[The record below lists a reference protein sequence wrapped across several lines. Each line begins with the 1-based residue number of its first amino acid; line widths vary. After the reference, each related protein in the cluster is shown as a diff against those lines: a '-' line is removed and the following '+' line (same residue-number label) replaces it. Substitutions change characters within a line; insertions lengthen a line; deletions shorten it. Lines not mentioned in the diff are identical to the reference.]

1 MPFITAKKN
10 TLLAPLPHQP
20 HVQPLDRLAKV
31 YEGGILGVIQVST
44 VNSQL
49 AEIILAG
56 PYTWHDH
63 YPTIETG
70 VKRYINPISW
80 DIPEDAWE
88 QQPVPTLPADPAS
101 TPSQP
106 ETPSAPLL
114 PPEVA
119 QLNHFY
125 EGCQRQLPDGRIQAY
140 PDPRAGSG
148 GLPVTIGWG
157 STYYKNGAAIQM
169 GDIITQAEA
178 DELYEY
184 ICHKDFWVKLQSTIP
199 YWDNMTDQQRAAL
212 TSFAYNN
219 GTGFYGSPHHRTI
232 THNLK
237 EKDWQAVPGT
247 LMMYRNPGENVE
259 VGLGRRRYAEAKVWC
274 GEAPTTA
281 CAAAA
286 QEIQTAQD
294 CERVE
299 QRLKTN
305 PPTVAGFESTITTPK
320 PTPPSGPRQPHMMT
334 GMKGP
339 KSHPDAHGFKPGDYH
354 LVANDAVGKIKCYDY
369 SGTLMWE
376 LPCLCRGQFE
386 DNYFGRNGDTPAGL
400 YKCGQIYRDYEQA
413 GEHSDYTRDRM
424 SYGWYSIDLV
434 ELERQEANLGRA
446 GIMIHGGGSGCGW
459 PGAWKPKQSLF
470 STLGCIR
477 MHNQDL
483 RDKVV
488 PLYDQPGVTLFVS
501 VYQ

>member
-31 YEGGILGVIQVST
+31 YEGGILGVIKVST

-88 QQPVPTLPADPAS
+88 QQPVAALAPAL

-125 EGCQRQLPDGRIQAY
+125 EGCQRKLPDGRIQAY

-157 STYYKNGAAIQM
+157 STYYKDGSAIQM

-178 DELYEY
+178 DDLYEY
-184 ICHKDFWVKLQSTIP
+184 ICHKDFWVTLQSTIP
-199 YWDNMTDQQRAAL
+199 YWGDMTDQQRAAL

-219 GTGFYGSPHHRTI
+219 GAGFYGSPHHRTI
-232 THNLK
+232 TRNLK

-299 QRLKTN
+299 QRLKTKS
-305 PPTVAGFESTITTPK
+305 PTVAGFESTITTPK
-320 PTPPSGPRQPHMMT
+320 PTSPSGPRQPHVLA

-354 LVANDAVGKIKCYDY
+354 IVANDAVGKIKCYDY
-369 SGTLMWE
+369 SGALMWE
-376 LPCLCRGQFE
+376 LSCLCRGQYE

-413 GEHSDYTRDRM
+413 GESSAYTRDRM

-434 ELERQEANLGRA
+434 ELESQEANLGRA

-459 PGAWKPKQSLF
+459 PGAWEPKQALF

-488 PLYDQPGVTLFVS
+488 PLYDQPGATLFIS

>member
-10 TLLAPLPHQP
+10 TLLATLPNQP
-20 HVQPLDRLAKV
+20 HLQPLNRLAKV
-31 YEGGILGVIQVST
+31 YEGGILGIIKVSA

-49 AEIILAG
+49 AEITLAG

-70 VKRYINPISW
+70 VTRYINPVSW
-80 DIPEDAWE
+80 HIPEDAWE
-88 QQPVPTLPADPAS
+88 KPEVPALPAPTS
-101 TPSQP
+101 NLSQP
-106 ETPSAPLL
+106 ETPGIPLL

-125 EGCQRQLPDGRIQAY
+125 EGCQRKLADGRIQAY

-157 STYYKNGAAIQM
+157 STYYKDGSAIQM
-169 GDIITQAEA
+169 GDIITQTEA
-178 DELYEY
+178 DELYDY
-184 ICHKDFWVKLQSTIP
+184 ICHKDFWIKLQSTIP
-199 YWDNMTDQQRAAL
+199 YWDDMTHQQRAAL

-219 GTGFYGSPHHRTI
+219 GADFYGSPNHRTI
-232 THNLK
+232 TRNLK

-274 GEAPTTA
+274 GEVPTTA
-281 CAAAA
+281 CTAAA

-294 CERVE
+294 CEPIE

-305 PPTVAGFESTITTPK
+305 PPAVAGFESMVTISTPIQ
-320 PTPPSGPRQPHMMT
+320 PSGPRQLHVIA

-369 SGTLMWE
+369 DGTLMWE
-376 LPCLCRGQFE
+376 LSCLCRGQFE
-386 DNYFGRNGDTPAGL
+386 DNYFGKHGDTPAGL

-413 GEHSDYTRDRM
+413 GDHAGYTRDRM
-424 SYGWYSIDLV
+424 SYGWFSFDLV
-434 ELERQEANLGRA
+434 ELESQEANLGRA

-459 PGAWKPKQSLF
+459 PGAWKPKQPMF
-470 STLGCIR
+470 ATLGCIR

-488 PLYDQPGVTLFVS
+488 PLYDQPGATLFVS